1 MNKERVTK
9 MLKQKAKKLN
19 ESFRDLKDICV
30 EELTR
35 RINEDD
41 GEISYFNL
49 QLYAKFL
56 SLYQQ
61 TKEYLEE
68 SSTLIDSMNEK
79 IDELYYLIN
88 KKGS

>member
-1 MNKERVTK
+1 

-19 ESFRDLKDICV
+19 EGFRDLKDICV

-79 IDELYYLIN
+79 IDELYYLI

>member
-19 ESFRDLKDICV
+19 EGFRDLKDICV

>member
-1 MNKERVTK
+1 

-19 ESFRDLKDICV
+19 EGFRDLKDICV
-30 EELTR
+30 EELSR

-79 IDELYYLIN
+79 IDELYYLI

>member
-1 MNKERVTK
+1 

-19 ESFRDLKDICV
+19 EGFRDLKDICV

-79 IDELYYLIN
+79 IEELYYLIN

>member
-1 MNKERVTK
+1 

-19 ESFRDLKDICV
+19 EGFRDLKDICV

-79 IDELYYLIN
+79 IDELYYFIN

>member
-1 MNKERVTK
+1 

-19 ESFRDLKDICV
+19 EGFRDLKDICV
-30 EELTR
+30 EELSR

>member
-1 MNKERVTK
+1 

-19 ESFRDLKDICV
+19 EGFRDLKDICV

-79 IDELYYLIN
+79 IDESYYLIN

>member
-1 MNKERVTK
+1 

-19 ESFRDLKDICV
+19 EGFRDLKDICV

-41 GEISYFNL
+41 REISYFNL

>member
-1 MNKERVTK
+1 

-19 ESFRDLKDICV
+19 EGFRDLKDICV
-30 EELTR
+30 EEISR

-79 IDELYYLIN
+79 IDELYYLI

>member
-1 MNKERVTK
+1 

-19 ESFRDLKDICV
+19 EGFRDLKDICV

>member
-1 MNKERVTK
+1 

-19 ESFRDLKDICV
+19 EGFRDLKDICV

-68 SSTLIDSMNEK
+68 SNTLIDSMNEK